1 MLTRILFKSM
11 LAIVLACSLAMA
23 DTVVLKDGRV
33 LQGTYKGGTDSVI
46 KFEVNGKL
54 QDIAVGDITSL
65 TFSPRETKA
74 AAPPPSAATATAAAT
89 PASGSVT
96 VPTGTK
102 LTIKTSEAVSTANHQ
117 AGSKFKAALEADL
130 AVNGVVAAPK
140 GTVVYG
146 KVLESSGG
154 RRVGVQRIVVTFSDL
169 SINNQMVPIVTDDV
183 GAEGGRGGAA
193 RKVGAGALIG
203 AAAGDAAAGAAVGA
217 GVALLAGGTHIQV
230 PAGAL
235 VEVTLK
241 QPVTITNK

>member
-1 MLTRILFKSM
+1 
-11 LAIVLACSLAMA
+11 
-23 DTVVLKDGRV
+23 

-46 KFEVNGKL
+46 KFEVNGTI
-54 QDIAVGDITSL
+54 QDITVGDITSL

-74 AAPPPSAATATAAAT
+74 AAPQQSAATATAAAA

-96 VPTGTK
+96 VPAGAK
-102 LTIKTSEAVSTANHQ
+102 LTIKTSEAVSTASHK
-117 AGSKFKAALEADL
+117 AGSKFKAALETDL

-146 KVLESSGG
+146 KVVESSGG
-154 RRVGVQRIVVTFSDL
+154 KRVGVQRLLVTFSDL
-169 SINNQMVPIVTDDV
+169 SINNQMVPIVTDDA

-230 PAGAL
+230 PAGTL

-241 QPVTITNK
+241 QPVTITGNA